1 MHVFCMYLKHCVNS
15 LSNRKLKIYHRILK
29 SINFNYITMQGRLFL
44 RGGGVYV
51 IPFSVCYVF
60 FLGILDKT
68 VIIVLHQIP
77 SSCQGIPHWIAIT
90 S

>member
-1 MHVFCMYLKHCVNS
+1 
-15 LSNRKLKIYHRILK
+15 
-29 SINFNYITMQGRLFL
+29 MQGRLFL

-51 IPFSVCYVF
+51 IAFSVCYVF